1 MSDWI
6 EWTGGECPI
15 PDAKAGE
22 YEIERRNGDQGIP
35 LCDANS
41 ADWLHEEDVFFEYDI
56 TAYRL
61 IEKEQSDLDWLE
73 EEVKEMRTVAFSKV
87 PSGHDSGLYEA
98 YGDVLDLIKERRKA
112 KS

>member
-73 EEVKEMRTVAFSKV
+73 NEVNKLRKDYADNLESF
-87 PSGHDSGLYEA
+87 A
-98 YGDVLDLIKERRKA
+98 YIIYPPYNQVLDLIRRRKEA